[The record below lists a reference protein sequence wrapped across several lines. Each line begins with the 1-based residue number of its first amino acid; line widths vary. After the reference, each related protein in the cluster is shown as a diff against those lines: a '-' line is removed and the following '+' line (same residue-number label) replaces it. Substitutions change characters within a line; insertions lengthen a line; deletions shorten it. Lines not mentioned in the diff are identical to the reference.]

1 VAESVM
7 AGPNVA
13 QQRRQQALKLLGE
26 GFGCTELTAKL
37 SGEWGCSRRQA
48 RRYVAGAYSEMVD
61 DLGHVEASDMLA
73 TIINRLEQ
81 VARLAIESGQHG
93 AAVGACKLLNEIAVA
108 PHRNRTPAHFGRF
121 GRSGTHQ

>member
-1 VAESVM
+1 M
-7 AGPNVA
+7 AGRNVA

-48 RRYVAGAYSEMVD
+48 RRYVASAYSAMVD
-61 DLGHVEASDMLA
+61 DLEHVEASDMLA
-73 TIINRLEQ
+73 QIINRLEQ

-121 GRSGTHQ
+121 GRSNTHP

>member
-1 VAESVM
+1 M

-13 QQRRQQALKLLGE
+13 HQRRQQALKLLGE

-61 DLGHVEASDMLA
+61 DLEHVEASDMLA
-73 TIINRLEQ
+73 QLVNRLEQ

-93 AAVGACKLLNEIAVA
+93 AAVGACKLLSKLQWHQTATGHPLTSGDLAGATHTRE
-108 PHRNRTPAHFGRF
+108 HR
-121 GRSGTHQ
+121 

>member
-1 VAESVM
+1 MASPSVTH
-7 AGPNVA
+7 
-13 QQRRQQALKLLGE
+13 QRRQQALKLLGE
-26 GFGCTELTAKL
+26 GWGTSELTAKL
-37 SGEWGCSRRQA
+37 AAQWGCSRRQA

-61 DLGHVEASDMLA
+61 DLQNVEASDMLA
-73 TIINRLEQ
+73 QIINRLEQ

-121 GRSGTHQ
+121 GRSGTHP